1 MYVTHSLVCATN
13 LFRFSRELQKAKTEA
28 KAAVEEAQRE
38 VRIFTRQKVSKVS
51 SATIFTIGQSPI
63 RDMGW
68 LRLAGS
74 LIDTSL
80 LQNVVSFIGLFCK
93 SNL

>member
-38 VRIFTRQKVSKVS
+38 VAILKSQLRDHSYS
-51 SATIFTIGQSPI
+51 WTIAIELWG
-63 RDMGW
+63 RYD
-68 LRLAGS
+68 
-74 LIDTSL
+74 
-80 LQNVVSFIGLFCK
+80 
-93 SNL
+93 